1 MGFLVSFWMQIE
13 INLVSEHEHSNS
25 ETKIRA
31 NNDFVIPYNVFAT
44 IWCPWEGS
52 NGILLTNSGFL
63 DHKIIGSCDETLVL
77 GAAGRP
83 VQNVT
88 TG

>member
-1 MGFLVSFWMQIE
+1 MAFLVGFRMQIE
-13 INLVSEHEHSNS
+13 MNLVSEHEHSNS

-31 NNDFVIPYNVFAT
+31 NNDFVIPYNVFDT
-44 IWCPWEGS
+44 FWCPWEGS

-77 GAAGRP
+77 GAARCP
-83 VQNVT
+83 VQNLT